1 MAAAVISACTTV
13 VVAALVFALNQYA
26 QMRAERRQARLARIN
41 TQLREL
47 YGPLY
52 VLVDVNECIYRGLMA
67 AGLPG
72 KGDRTKDTLAVGW
85 KKWLDHALFPANVRM
100 RDLILSNG
108 DLLREEAMPD
118 ELRMFCAHVSS
129 FEVSRATGTQ
139 GAEADGA
146 YIGHPGDAY
155 PAYVRGAYAALK
167 REQRE
172 LLTAEEQGRRY
183 RVRRRPAPRPPAPRS
198 Y

>member
-26 QMRAERRQARLARIN
+26 QMRAERRQARLLRVN

-52 VLVDVNECIYRGLMA
+52 VLVDVNECIYQGLMA

-72 KGDRTKDTLAVGW
+72 RGDRTKDTLAVGW
-85 KKWLDHALFPANVRM
+85 TKWLDHALFPANVKM

-118 ELRMFCAHVSS
+118 ELRMFCAHVSYA
-129 FEVSRATGTQ
+129 EVSRAAGTQ

-146 YIGHPGDAY
+146 YIGHPGDVY

-167 REQRE
+167 REQQE
-172 LLTAEEQGRRY
+172 LLTADERESRFRL
-183 RVRRRPAPRPPAPRS
+183 RHRPRHRPPRA
-198 Y
+198 

>member
-13 VVAALVFALNQYA
+13 IVAALAFALNQYA
-26 QMRAERRQARLARIN
+26 QMQAERRQARLVRVN
-41 TQLREL
+41 SQLKEL

-52 VLVDVNECIYRGLMA
+52 VLVDVNECIYHGLMA

-72 KGDRTKDTLAVGW
+72 KRHRTKDTLAVEW
-85 KKWLDHALFPANVRM
+85 KKWLDHALFPANVKM
-100 RDLILSNG
+100 RDLILSHG

-118 ELRMFCAHVSS
+118 ELRRFCAHVSYA
-129 FEVSRATGTQ
+129 EVSRAQGTQ

-146 YIGHPGDAY
+146 YLRHPGDAY
-155 PAYVRGAYAALK
+155 PDYVRGAYAALK

-172 LLTAEEQGRRY
+172 LLTADERGARLRL
-183 RVRRRPAPRPPAPRS
+183 RSRPRRPPAPPP
-198 Y
+198 

>member
-26 QMRAERRQARLARIN
+26 QMQAERRQARLLRVN
-41 TQLREL
+41 TQLKEL

-72 KGDRTKDTLAVGW
+72 KRDRTKDTLAVGW

-108 DLLREEAMPD
+108 DLLREEGMPD
-118 ELRMFCAHVSS
+118 ELRMFCAHVSY

-139 GAEADGA
+139 GAEADRV

-167 REQRE
+167 REQRV
-172 LLTAEEQGRRY
+172 LLTAEERGRRF
-183 RVRRRPAPRPPAPRS
+183 RVRRRPRM
-198 Y
+198 

>member
-13 VVAALVFALNQYA
+13 IVAALVFALNQYA
-26 QMRAERRQARLARIN
+26 QIQAERRQARLLRVN
-41 TQLREL
+41 TQLRKF

-52 VLVDVNECIYRGLMA
+52 VLVDVNECIYQSLMA

-72 KGDRTKDTLAVGW
+72 KRDRTKDTLAVGW
-85 KKWLDHALFPANVRM
+85 QKWLDHALFPANMKM
-100 RDLILSNG
+100 RDLIISNG

-118 ELRMFCAHVSS
+118 ELRKFCAHVSY
-129 FEVSRATGTQ
+129 FEVSRATGPQ

-146 YIGHPGDAY
+146 YIGHPGDVY
-155 PAYVRGAYAALK
+155 VAYVRGAYAALK

-172 LLTAEEQGRRY
+172 LLTADERGSRLRIRRLP
-183 RVRRRPAPRPPAPRS
+183 RRRLPVSPP
-198 Y
+198 